1 MRLVKQLC
9 GGSDRDIMVLKCKG
23 VQTGW
28 SLEHEGGGSVERN
41 GGSRTLRVLV
51 SPLSRWPW

>member
-1 MRLVKQLC
+1 MRLVKQIRK
-9 GGSDRDIMVLKCKG
+9 GSDRDIIVLKWKG

-51 SPLSRWPW
+51 SPLY

>member
-1 MRLVKQLC
+1 MRLVKQIRE
-9 GGSDRDIMVLKCKG
+9 GSDRDIIVLKWKG

-51 SPLSRWPW
+51 SPLC